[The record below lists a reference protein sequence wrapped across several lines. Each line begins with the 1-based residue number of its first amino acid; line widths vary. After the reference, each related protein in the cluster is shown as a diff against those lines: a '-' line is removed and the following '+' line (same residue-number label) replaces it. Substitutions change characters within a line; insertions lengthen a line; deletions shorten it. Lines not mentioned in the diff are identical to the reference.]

1 MPTETKAPKG
11 NAQKSG
17 SEKAG
22 ETGKM
27 NKAGKAAGKT
37 AESRKKLII
46 VESPAKARTISRYL
60 GRGYQVE
67 ASQGHVCDLPKS
79 QIGVEPENDFEMKYI
94 TIRGRGDILA
104 RIRKEAKNAKEI
116 YFATDPDREGEAISW
131 HLYHVLGVDE
141 AKPCRIEFHEV
152 TKKAVQNAI
161 KNPRRLDMGR
171 VDAQQARRALDRLVG
186 YKISPLLW
194 AKIKK
199 GLSAGR
205 VQSVATR
212 MIVDREQEINDFIPE
227 EYWEI
232 NVRCDGKNGTKAFS
246 LDTRL
251 TSLKGEKVRIS
262 SAEEAE
268 AAVNVLKKAKLSILD
283 VKTKERRRLPAPPF
297 TTSSLQQEAS
307 RKLSFTT
314 SRTMQV
320 VQQLYEGIDLAGEG
334 TQGLVTYI
342 RTDSVRV
349 SQEALDAV
357 RTFIP
362 RKFGAEFLPEK
373 PMEYRGRKNAQDA
386 HEAIRPTD
394 VNRTPESVK
403 ASLSRDQLLLYRLI
417 YNRFVAS
424 QMAPA
429 LYQTMTAE
437 IGDRT
442 VGLRYYGEHKTFA
455 GFTTLYEEGTDDE
468 TVLKETV
475 LPKLKQ
481 DLPLQIG
488 QIDPQ
493 QHFTQPPPRYT
504 EATLVKTLEENGIGR
519 PSTYAPTISTIIS
532 RGYVTREKKR
542 LYPTELGGL
551 VTGLMQEYFSRIV
564 DTEFTAEMESRLD
577 EVEEGKLD
585 WKQVLRDFYPGFEK
599 ELAVAEQEIEK
610 VEIQPEE
617 SDVTCEQC
625 GAKMVYKMGRFGR
638 FLACPNFPG
647 CRNTKPIL
655 TYLEA
660 PCPKCG
666 KRLLEK
672 VSRKNRKFYGCE
684 GYPECDFVSWDQPV
698 TEKCPKCGSYMV
710 EKRNSRRGVTHICAN
725 EACRYRETIAL
736 SEENE
741 DE

>member
-1 MPTETKAPKG
+1 MPTEKK
-11 NAQKSG
+11 
-17 SEKAG
+17 
-22 ETGKM
+22 
-27 NKAGKAAGKT
+27 
-37 AESRKKLII
+37 KKLVI
-46 VESPAKARTISRYL
+46 VESPAKARAISRYL
-60 GRGYQVE
+60 GKGYKVE

-79 QIGVEPENDFEMKYI
+79 QLGVDPDHDFDMKYI

-104 RIRKEAKNAKEI
+104 RIRKEARSAREI

-131 HLYHVLGVDE
+131 HLFHVLGVDE
-141 AKPCRIEFHEV
+141 SKAARIEFHEV

-161 KNPRRLDMGR
+161 KHPRQLDFGR

-212 MIVDREQEINDFIPE
+212 LVVDREKEIEEFIPE

-232 NVRCDGKNGTKAFS
+232 DVDCLGKNDDTPFH

-251 TSLKGEKVRIS
+251 VSLNGKKARLTCE
-262 SAEEAE
+262 EEAKS
-268 AAVNVLKKAKLSILD
+268 AVTLIQNASLQIQEVRVKEKK
-283 VKTKERRRLPAPPF
+283 RMPAPPF

-349 SQEALDAV
+349 SDEALSEV
-357 RTFIP
+357 RAWIP
-362 RKFGAEFLPEK
+362 EKYGPEYLPEE
-373 PMEYRGRKNAQDA
+373 PMIYKGRKDAQDA

-394 VNRTPESVK
+394 VRRTPESVK
-403 ASLSRDQLLLYRLI
+403 GSLTRDQLMLYRLI
-417 YNRFVAS
+417 YHRFVAS

-429 LYQTMTAE
+429 VYQTLTAE
-437 IGDRT
+437 IGDEN
-442 VGLRYYGEHKTFA
+442 VGLRYYGERKTFS
-455 GFTTLYEEGTDDE
+455 GFTCLYEEGSDE
-468 TVLKETV
+468 EQEFRKESQLPSLKEKTI
-475 LPKLKQ
+475 LKAQ
-481 DLPLQIG
+481 EIKPE
-488 QIDPQ
+488 
-493 QHFTQPPPRYT
+493 QHFTQAPGRYT
-504 EATLVKTLEENGIGR
+504 EASLVKTLEEKGIGR
-519 PSTYAPTISTIIS
+519 PSTYAPTISTILS

-542 LYPTELGGL
+542 IFPTELGRM
-551 VTGLMQEYFSRIV
+551 VTSLMEEYFSDIV
-564 DTEFTAEMESRLD
+564 DYQFTADMETNLD
-577 EVEEGKLD
+577 EVEEGKQN

-599 ELAVAEQEIEK
+599 ELAVAEKEIEK
-610 VEIQPEE
+610 IEIQDEV
-617 SDVTCEQC
+617 SDVVCDQC
-625 GAKMVYKMGRFGR
+625 GALMVYKMGRFGR
-638 FLACPNFPG
+638 FLACPNFPA

-655 TYLEA
+655 VYLDV

-684 GYPECDFVSWDQPV
+684 GYPECDFVSWDKPI
-698 TEKCPKCGSYMV
+698 KDRCPQCGSYMI
-710 EKRNSRRGVTHICAN
+710 EKRNSRNGLVRLCAN
-725 EACRYRETIAL
+725 EDCRYREKVEIPE
-736 SEENE
+736 EENE
-741 DE
+741 